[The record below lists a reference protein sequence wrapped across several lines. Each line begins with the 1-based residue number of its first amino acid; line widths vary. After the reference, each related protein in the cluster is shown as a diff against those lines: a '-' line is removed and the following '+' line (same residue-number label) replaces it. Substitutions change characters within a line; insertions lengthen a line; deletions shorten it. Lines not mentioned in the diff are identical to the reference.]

1 MMLLTGLLV
10 FFAQADI
17 VRYLP
22 RYSVKLKGGVDQA
35 RALSKA
41 RRATSRHSTTQNGKI
56 SGISTARREES
67 N

>member
-1 MMLLTGLLV
+1 MLLTGLLV

-41 RRATSRHSTTQNGKI
+41 RFVYVPSHKKAET
-56 SGISTARREES
+56 
-67 N
+67 